1 MHQVAELRNVPVEN
15 VCEGLRV
22 KILRLYGKN
31 CVTRF
36 VSYSTTT
43 YKFIMENITC
53 KISVEVG
60 RLFLHGHKC
69 ETGNPE

>member
-1 MHQVAELRNVPVEN
+1 MHQVAELRNVLVEN

-22 KILRLYGKN
+22 NILRLYGKN

-36 VSYSTTT
+36 VAYSAPT
-43 YKFIMENITC
+43 YKLIMENIAC
-53 KISVEVG
+53 KISVEAG

-69 ETGNPE
+69 KTGNPE